1 MYIRKYVYKMHP
13 WPLFVPLRFLLEIH
27 KLINSFCISEENEWW
42 FMGGQTDYGIVY
54 VCIHSFY
61 PGASPRDINTPDN
74 HLNPENMMTITI
86 IKRYI
91 FKKWNNYKQVIH
103 YHLYH
108 VISFSQYIIV

>member
-1 MYIRKYVYKMHP
+1 MSDGLWAVK
-13 WPLFVPLRFLLEIH
+13 
-27 KLINSFCISEENEWW
+27 
-42 FMGGQTDYGIVY
+42 QTMELSMSAFT
-54 VCIHSFY
+54 HST
-61 PGASPRDINTPDN
+61 RDINTPDN